1 MLVTATT
8 EALTVWELPLF
19 RRANW
24 KTGLGSLFFCTLAV
38 DRSTAVSKKG
48 KKPPKAIEPAY
59 TLPKGGNPNKI
70 VETKVHGRNL
80 EWIF

>member
-8 EALTVWELPLF
+8 EAPTVWELPLF
-19 RRANW
+19 QRANW
-24 KTGLGSLFFCTLAV
+24 KTGDGFFFCKLAV
-38 DRSTAVSKKG
+38 DRSATISKED
-48 KKPPKAIEPAY
+48 KKPSEAIEPAY
-59 TLPKGGNPNKI
+59 TLLKGGNPNKI